1 MIFRF
6 LPPSPQDERAG
17 RFLFVGT
24 VLAIMVIG
32 ALLSL
37 SLSSLQFTTLPTR
50 GPLSVLLP
58 TPAMR
63 GPLCAMLCGAGAA
76 LAWSLWRAQH
86 ALDVRRKRAQ
96 KGGIRLARTGVFIS
110 DLKPDERVI
119 AFDSIDH
126 LAVGPGKL
134 EIHHKGGI
142 EILATREIENSQLLI
157 EELKR
162 RVQLGSGASDFI
174 PLSPM

>member
-1 MIFRF
+1 MLFRF
-6 LPPSPQDERAG
+6 LPPSPQDERSTH
-17 RFLFVGT
+17 FLMAGT
-24 VLAIMVIG
+24 VLALMVVG
-32 ALLSL
+32 
-37 SLSSLQFTTLPTR
+37 
-50 GPLSVLLP
+50 VLLP
-58 TPAMR
+58 LPVAR
-63 GPLCAMLCGAGAA
+63 GPMSAVLWGAGAA
-76 LAWSLWRAQH
+76 LAWKLWSAQH
-86 ALDVRRKRAQ
+86 SLDLRRKRARR
-96 KGGIRLARTGVFIS
+96 GSIRMARTGVFIT

-142 EILATREIENSQLLI
+142 ETLATREIENSHLLV

-162 RVQLGSGASDFI
+162 RVRLGSGASDFI

>member
-1 MIFRF
+1 
-6 LPPSPQDERAG
+6 
-17 RFLFVGT
+17 
-24 VLAIMVIG
+24 MVIG

-37 SLSSLQFTTLPTR
+37 SLSGQQFLTPATS
-50 GPLSVLLP
+50 GPLAVLLP
-58 TPAMR
+58 PPNMR
-63 GPLCAMLCGAGAA
+63 GPLIAALCGAGAA

-86 ALDVRRKRAQ
+86 ALDLRRKRAGR
-96 KGGIRLARTGVFIS
+96 GGIRLARTGVFIS

-142 EILATREIENSQLLI
+142 ETLATREIENSHLLI

-162 RVQLGSGASDFI
+162 RVRLGSGASDFI

>member
-1 MIFRF
+1 MEFHF

-17 RFLFVGT
+17 RFLLIGT
-24 VLAIMVIG
+24 VLAIMVVG
-32 ALLSL
+32 ALLP
-37 SLSSLQFTTLPTR
+37 LPATR
-50 GPLSVLLP
+50 GPISAVLW
-58 TPAMR
+58 
-63 GPLCAMLCGAGAA
+63 GAGAA

-86 ALDVRRKRAQ
+86 ALDQRRKRATR
-96 KGGIRLARTGVFIS
+96 GSIRLARTGIFIS

-134 EIHHKGGI
+134 EIHHKGGT
-142 EILATREIENSQLLI
+142 ETLATREIENSQLLI

-162 RVQLGSGASDFI
+162 RVRLGSGASDFI
-174 PLSPM
+174 PLSPI